1 MSTAAQPQL
10 LQLAAA
16 EACSQVVWTLKGSVT
31 AAQLDDAAVGRTVD
45 IDMVVHGLLQKSAT
59 VDEWFVW
66 LRMTWG
72 CRRVVAGRQ

>member
-45 IDMVVHGLLQKSAT
+45 IDMVVHGLVLQKSAT
-59 VDEWFVW
+59 VALWF
-66 LRMTWG
+66 
-72 CRRVVAGRQ
+72 AI

>member
-16 EACSQVVWTLKGSVT
+16 EACSRAAVWTLKGSVT

-45 IDMVVHGLLQKSAT
+45 IDMVVHGLL
-59 VDEWFVW
+59 
-66 LRMTWG
+66 
-72 CRRVVAGRQ
+72 

>member
-16 EACSQVVWTLKGSVT
+16 EACSRVVWTLKGSVT

-45 IDMVVHGLLQKSAT
+45 IDIGKALSKSNVVVIL
-59 VDEWFVW
+59 
-66 LRMTWG
+66 
-72 CRRVVAGRQ
+72 

>member
-59 VDEWFVW
+59 VALWFAIHSS
-66 LRMTWG
+66 
-72 CRRVVAGRQ
+72 RR

>member
-45 IDMVVHGLLQKSAT
+45 IDMVKH
-59 VDEWFVW
+59 
-66 LRMTWG
+66 
-72 CRRVVAGRQ
+72 

>member
-31 AAQLDDAAVGRTVD
+31 AAQLDDAAVGRDVT
-45 IDMVVHGLLQKSAT
+45 DMDRLLQRD
-59 VDEWFVW
+59 VN
-66 LRMTWG
+66 RG
-72 CRRVVAGRQ
+72 